1 MSTLA
6 LVIVIAGLMIIASR
20 APLVFAPE
28 ATRAFYLKL
37 FETDA
42 RMRTLGG
49 MIAILGAL
57 LIWGAWGENSTTA
70 TAILAFGVLIV
81 AIAAYLFIAFPH
93 WARKLA
99 TSIWGGFSTS
109 VLRLLGLVAVVV
121 GLAIATYGLS
131 L

>member
-6 LVIVIAGLMIIASR
+6 LVIVIAGLMIVASR
-20 APLVFAPE
+20 APLIFAPE

-37 FETDA
+37 FKTDA

-49 MIAILGAL
+49 LIAILGTL
-57 LIWGAWGENSTTA
+57 LIWGAWGEAGTAATA
-70 TAILAFGVLIV
+70 THALGVLIV
-81 AIAAYLFIAFPH
+81 AIAICLFIVLPH

-99 TSIWGGFSTS
+99 ASIWGGFSTS
-109 VLRLLGLVAVVV
+109 VLRLLGLVAVVI
-121 GLAIATYGLS
+121 GLVITAYGLS